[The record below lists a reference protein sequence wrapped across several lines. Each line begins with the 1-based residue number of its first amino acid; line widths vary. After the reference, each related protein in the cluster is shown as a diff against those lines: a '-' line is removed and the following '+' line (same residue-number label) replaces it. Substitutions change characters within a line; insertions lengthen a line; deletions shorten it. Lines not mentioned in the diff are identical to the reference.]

1 MSKSSLKNKVDSIRR
16 TLKTQGFE
24 VASPVIESKI
34 FELYPDFEDEWSSD
48 ARTEII
54 KALIRDLQPNNLAI
68 TEVDTDIQ
76 PPAIQ
81 EINTDI
87 QPPAIQEIDLDQ
99 VAQLTVPTEE
109 TAIAVTE
116 DDKRAM
122 ALQKSQELGI
132 TLTDS
137 EINSIADSVEI
148 CGESLDELLNELQS
162 ALTAY
167 IDHKAKS
174 NTQKID
180 TALDNVVTYA
190 EQRFTENTQHLS
202 HRLKGLGDKMEAV
215 ATQNKSRIKAVLSR
229 LAIPSGN

>member
-1 MSKSSLKNKVDSIRR
+1 
-16 TLKTQGFE
+16 
-24 VASPVIESKI
+24 
-34 FELYPDFEDEWSSD
+34 
-48 ARTEII
+48 
-54 KALIRDLQPNNLAI
+54 
-68 TEVDTDIQ
+68 
-76 PPAIQ
+76 
-81 EINTDI
+81 
-87 QPPAIQEIDLDQ
+87 
-99 VAQLTVPTEE
+99 
-109 TAIAVTE
+109 
-116 DDKRAM
+116 M

-162 ALTAY
+162 ALTTY

-202 HRLKGLGDKMEAV
+202 NRLKGLGDKMEAV